1 VGDLCGGRDVHVNLR
16 VVTEEARALG
26 VHNHVC
32 EVQLVLQAVSVMKVP
47 SERERGGG
55 GGGGG
60 RGEEVG
66 WLAPG
71 GGGGAAQEGREGWSE
86 RGVRGETA
94 GEV

>member
-1 VGDLCGGRDVHVNLR
+1 VGDVCGGRDVHVNLR

-47 SERERGGG
+47 SERERG
-55 GGGGG
+55 
-60 RGEEVG
+60 RGEVG
-66 WLAPG
+66 G
-71 GGGGAAQEGREGWSE
+71 EEGRDGWIE
-86 RGVRGETA
+86 RGVRGETV